1 MKSTNFKRSIVL
13 KGHKT
18 SVSLETEFWE
28 SLREIASSQKA
39 KLSTL
44 MRQIDEGRHGN
55 NLSSA
60 IRVFV
65 LNHLRAQ
72 ITGVRT
78 DQRIPTELPIGQRR
92 LYA

>member
-1 MKSTNFKRSIVL
+1 MKSTIIKRSIVL

-28 SLREIASSQKA
+28 GLREIACAQKI
-39 KLSTL
+39 KLTEL
-44 MRQIDEGRHGN
+44 AQQVDERRQGN

-65 LNHLRAQ
+65 FNHLRAQ
-72 ITGVRT
+72 IARAQTS
-78 DQRIPTELPIGQRR
+78 QQILPERPMEQRR
-92 LYA
+92 LSA

>member
-1 MKSTNFKRSIVL
+1 MKSTVIKRSIVL

-28 SLREIASSQKA
+28 GLREIARAQKT
-39 KLSTL
+39 KLAEL
-44 MRQIDEGRHGN
+44 AQQINQDRNGG

-65 LNHLRAQ
+65 FNHLRAASPSSTL
-72 ITGVRT
+72 I
-78 DQRIPTELPIGQRR
+78 DKEELQGRAAGAH
-92 LYA
+92 L